1 MIFYDGKFFFF
12 ALLGGDEGVQVR
24 HRRNAISSP
33 VENWQAL
40 RHLLTKSKRES
51 AMVCFSLFVFIFYL

>member
-1 MIFYDGKFFFF
+1 MMKYFLMKRVCFLSGR
-12 ALLGGDEGVQVR
+12 DEGVQVR

-51 AMVCFSLFVFIFYL
+51 AMV